1 MNLEDELEQYVYDIY
16 YAPRNMDIN
25 RDELYFEAVE
35 QEYHGADIL
44 VQDKPDWEE
53 EEDSNDE
60 DNWRNDYPDEY
71 VIESGTLLSTHACGL
86 TWTGV
91 RSFNQSFIFRKEPP
105 PLSHSV
111 TNLGG
116 ISYLVIIE
124 RKDNHLSNERQIL
137 STLLIIGVNLT
148 SVNLNKL
155 FNQFTNHGQNHLSIP
170 LETHY
175 CNYHIGAHGLTGKAF
190 VYYRG

>member
-71 VIESGTLLSTHACGL
+71 VIESGTVLSTHAFSPRL
-86 TWTGV
+86 
-91 RSFNQSFIFRKEPP
+91 R
-105 PLSHSV
+105 
-111 TNLGG
+111 
-116 ISYLVIIE
+116 
-124 RKDNHLSNERQIL
+124 
-137 STLLIIGVNLT
+137 VNLD
-148 SVNLNKL
+148 
-155 FNQFTNHGQNHLSIP
+155 G
-170 LETHY
+170 
-175 CNYHIGAHGLTGKAF
+175 C
-190 VYYRG
+190 